1 MKYSFDLNEMYQKA
15 YKCHIDINYEKIIH
29 IKIRKRDHNDQIIKK
44 QQRYSEQIDRNR
56 QLSCHSFK
64 TKKIATSH

>member
-44 QQRYSEQIDRNR
+44 
-56 QLSCHSFK
+56 
-64 TKKIATSH
+64 